1 MEKFKTVKRATV
13 SDIIVEQIKQL
24 IIDGELI
31 PGERLPAE
39 RELAEML
46 GVSRPSVREALR
58 ALSSL
63 GVVDIRS
70 GEGTFLSSNDKLTLD
85 YFQIKQL
92 QSRYGVPAL
101 VEARLIL
108 EAELV
113 SLATKRCSEF
123 DLIRI
128 RECHEFSLQMANS
141 DEFLKADF
149 DFHMAIAITAQNSY
163 LADMLEMTRDLLLE
177 YNKVIIARPGQM
189 QRAIE
194 SHYTILQAIG
204 QQDAKVA
211 RQKMICHIKMIMK

>member
-1 MEKFKTVKRATV
+1 
-13 SDIIVEQIKQL
+13 
-24 IIDGELI
+24 
-31 PGERLPAE
+31 
-39 RELAEML
+39 
-46 GVSRPSVREALR
+46 
-58 ALSSL
+58 
-63 GVVDIRS
+63 
-70 GEGTFLSSNDKLTLD
+70 
-85 YFQIKQL
+85 
-92 QSRYGVPAL
+92 
-101 VEARLIL
+101 
-108 EAELV
+108 
-113 SLATKRCSEF
+113 
-123 DLIRI
+123 
-128 RECHEFSLQMANS
+128 QMANS